1 MAHTFC
7 PQCGYPLQGNETS
20 CPECRCVLADG
31 NNSGSG
37 YYSNPLGLDEGDNDA
52 EDILRKWLKWIKL
65 IMIISAW
72 VSGGFMLI
80 YAILVATSYYFD
92 WVLFL
97 LLILGGALTVVFG
110 YLFAQLIWAIG
121 MIFINIS
128 TNVRAIKQRMR

>member
-1 MAHTFC
+1 MSNTFC

-20 CPECRCVLADG
+20 CPECGCVLANG

-37 YYSNPLGLDEGDNDA
+37 YYPEPLGFDEGDNEA
-52 EDILRKWLKWIKL
+52 ENILRKWLKWIKL
-65 IMIISAW
+65 LMIICAW
-72 VSGGFMLI
+72 ISGGFMVI
-80 YAILVATSYYFD
+80 YAILVATSYYFN

-97 LLILGGALTVVFG
+97 ILILGGALTVVFG